1 MAWFERFHRQPVA
14 VSVLAPLDLENT
26 LKEGHRDPASAKD
39 AIARLTREQ
48 QHLTSQQRAI
58 EQQMKK
64 LSPVRIRNMAR
75 SGTALDSYE
84 LSQAMENANAANQ
97 DSAVGEQIATIE
109 SRRREVDRAL
119 LSLREYQRESR
130 NR

>member
-1 MAWFERFHRQPVA
+1 
-14 VSVLAPLDLENT
+14 
-26 LKEGHRDPASAKD
+26 
-39 AIARLTREQ
+39 
-48 QHLTSQQRAI
+48 
-58 EQQMKK
+58 MKK

-109 SRRREVDRAL
+109 SRRREVDQAL